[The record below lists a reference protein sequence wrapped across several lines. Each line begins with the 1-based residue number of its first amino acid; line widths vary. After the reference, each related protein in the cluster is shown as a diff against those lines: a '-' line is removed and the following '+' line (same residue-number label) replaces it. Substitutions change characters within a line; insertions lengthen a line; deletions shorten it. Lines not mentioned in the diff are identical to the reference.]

1 MRTEKRRKQPLHF
14 AKGVLTDQHSF
25 GFQRKALLLPFGSV
39 LNFRKMRLPPHK
51 RTEDPMMHKKQFT
64 PQCGKRFLL
73 FEKMAFSFFSE
84 LSPN

>member
-1 MRTEKRRKQPLHF
+1 
-14 AKGVLTDQHSF
+14 
-25 GFQRKALLLPFGSV
+25 
-39 LNFRKMRLPPHK
+39 
-51 RTEDPMMHKKQFT
+51 MMHKKQFT